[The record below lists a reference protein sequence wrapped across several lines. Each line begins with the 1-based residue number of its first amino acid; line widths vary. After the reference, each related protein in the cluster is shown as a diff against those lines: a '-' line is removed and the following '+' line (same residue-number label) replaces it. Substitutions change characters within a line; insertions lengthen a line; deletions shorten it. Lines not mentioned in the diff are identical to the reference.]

1 MIGISTYSIIELD
14 RVETLWCFWAPWG
27 ENSKL
32 CSKMQIGLVE
42 MSNSE
47 QRNKI
52 LAYVKRIERFI
63 IVGGVA
69 REEGLLR
76 LICWPYNY

>member
-14 RVETLWCFWAPWG
+14 RVETLLCFRAPWG
-27 ENSKL
+27 ESSKL
-32 CSKMQIGLVE
+32 CSKMQIVLVE
-42 MSNSE
+42 TFNKE

-63 IVGGVA
+63 VAGGSQGKRV
-69 REEGLLR
+69 
-76 LICWPYNY
+76 C

>member
-1 MIGISTYSIIELD
+1 MDL
-14 RVETLWCFWAPWG
+14 VETLWCFRVLWG

-42 MSNSE
+42 TFNTE

-63 IVGGVA
+63 IVGGGVA

>member
-52 LAYVKRIERFI
+52 LAYVKRIELFI
-63 IVGGVA
+63 VVGG
-69 REEGLLR
+69 GLR
-76 LICWPYNY
+76 GKRVC

>member
-1 MIGISTYSIIELD
+1 
-14 RVETLWCFWAPWG
+14 
-27 ENSKL
+27 
-32 CSKMQIGLVE
+32 MQIGLVE
-42 MSNSE
+42 TLNKE

-52 LAYVKRIERFI
+52 LAYVKRIELFI
-63 IVGGVA
+63 VVGGGFA

>member
-1 MIGISTYSIIELD
+1 MIGISTYSIIALD
-14 RVETLWCFWAPWG
+14 RVESLWCFRAPWG

-42 MSNSE
+42 TFNAE

-52 LAYVKRIERFI
+52 LAYVKRIERF
-63 IVGGVA
+63 
-69 REEGLLR
+69 R
-76 LICWPYNY
+76 C